1 MRAYLAELLG
11 AFFLV
16 FTFLSTAQAPVGV
29 AAVAVAAVLVACVW
43 AGAHISGG
51 HFNPAVS
58 LAAYLRHRLS
68 LVDLWSYWA
77 AQLAGALAAALV
89 ATVALPLRHR
99 GLDVTGAG
107 AVPALLVEF
116 VFTFALIYVVLSV
129 GVSDQQ
135 ERNVFYG
142 VAVGGVA
149 LVGGLAV
156 QSLSG
161 AAFNPAVAFGMT
173 IDGEF
178 AWPGLWVY
186 LLGEVLGSVAAAAFA
201 ARSLPARPAAH

>member
-1 MRAYLAELLG
+1 MRAYLAEFLG

-16 FTFLSTAQAPVGV
+16 FTFLSTASAPVGV

-43 AGAHISGG
+43 AGAHVSGG

-58 LAAYLRHRLS
+58 LAAYLRRRLT

-89 ATVALPLRHR
+89 ASAALPLGHR
-99 GLDVTGAG
+99 NLDVTGAG
-107 AVPALLVEF
+107 AVPALLVEL
-116 VFTFALIYVVLSV
+116 VFTFALVYVVLSF
-129 GVSDQQ
+129 GVSDRQ
-135 ERNVFYG
+135 EHNVLYG
-142 VAVGGVA
+142 LAVGAVA

-156 QSLSG
+156 ESLSG

-173 IDGEF
+173 VDGEF

-186 LLGEVLGSVAAAAFA
+186 LVAEVLGSVAAAAFV
-201 ARSLPARPAAH
+201 ARSIPAQPARR